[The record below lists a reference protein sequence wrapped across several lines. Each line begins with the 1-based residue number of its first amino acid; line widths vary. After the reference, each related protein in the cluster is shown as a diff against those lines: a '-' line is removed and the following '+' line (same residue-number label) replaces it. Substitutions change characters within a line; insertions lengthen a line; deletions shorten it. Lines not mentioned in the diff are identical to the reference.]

1 MASVRF
7 ADLRTRPT
15 ELLDFTSVTLDEW
28 SRTSGLRIMF
38 RDCSQVP

>member
-1 MASVRF
+1 MASVRV
-7 ADLRTRPT
+7 ADLQTCLT
-15 ELLDFTSVTLDEW
+15 EFLDFTSVPLDEW